1 MQLLPP
7 CMLTCFVTAQACVSG
22 TQCGDECRAGKLLG
36 HRFWFP
42 VAVAVCCLS
51 AGLPLGPRNCRA
63 VLMFQISCHP
73 CPMQLSVGGPF
84 SLALKILLLPQVR
97 AVAEEAI
104 ARARRGEG
112 PTLIEAETYRF
123 RGHSLADPD
132 EMREKAEKEYWQV
145 GCSTPALEGCSRC
158 AWRCARL
165 GSTP

>member
-1 MQLLPP
+1 
-7 CMLTCFVTAQACVSG
+7 
-22 TQCGDECRAGKLLG
+22 
-36 HRFWFP
+36 
-42 VAVAVCCLS
+42 
-51 AGLPLGPRNCRA
+51 
-63 VLMFQISCHP
+63 MFQILCHP
-73 CPMQLSVGGPF
+73 CPVGGPF